1 MLFRSISFAITAC
14 NEHVELERLLDQL
27 VSIIKP
33 DDEIMVQLDSTATN
47 EVKQVAEKYNVGSPF
62 EYHRI
67 YSSLNGDFATFKN
80 NLKDHCTRDW
90 VFFIDADEYL
100 SEGLAENIH
109 SILEMNKGI
118 VDLIAVPRIN
128 TVEGLTEAHI
138 QKWGWRVNEYGY
150 VNWPDYQWRLYK
162 NAKYIKWENRVHER
176 LVGFNSL
183 ANLPAKPEYALNHP
197 KTIERQERQN
207 ALYNTI

>member
-1 MLFRSISFAITAC
+1 MSTISFAITAC

-47 EVKQVAEKYNVGSPF
+47 EVKQVAEKYNVGSSF

-80 NLKDHCTRDW
+80 NLKQHCTRDW

-128 TVEGLTEAHI
+128 TVEGLTREHI
-138 QKWGWRVNEYGY
+138 DKWRWFVDGNGWVNY
-150 VNWPDYQWRLYK
+150 PDYQTRICANKKEINWINK
-162 NAKYIKWENRVHER
+162 VHER
-176 LVGFNSL
+176 LAGWKTI
-183 ANLPAKPEYALNHP
+183 ANLPEGYDLEHP
-197 KTIERQERQN
+197 KTIERQEKQN
-207 ALYNTI
+207 NFYNTL